1 MVAPFKVLIHKNSD
15 NFSYTIDIVVDGY
28 KTTKVDGGP
37 TLSDHAAEGTPIVDM
52 AVNLYIKVMPPIRFR
67 WKVSEQWLFSAHP
80 ETIWES
86 FSANEDLAERMEDLP
101 GLYNDVRKLCTTM
114 YEHGMLFHNPSNKDA
129 PPLVPEIITEA
140 QVGYF
145 KPFYGKVKDRMPEPQ
160 KPLVELCPAIEA
172 EVKHPVSGI
181 VMPLGFVIM
190 NLNDHCGWDRGR
202 VADWL
207 ETLDVDINIEVQDD
221 AS

>member
-1 MVAPFKVLIHKNSD
+1 MGNPFKVLIFKNSD
-15 NFSYTIDIVVDGY
+15 DDSYVIDIFVDFY
-28 KTTKVDGGP
+28 KTTTVENAP
-37 TLSDHAAEGTPIVDM
+37 TISEADDTPVDM
-52 AVNLYIKVMPPIRFR
+52 AVNLYIKCVPAIQFR

-86 FSANEDLAERMEDLP
+86 FAANKDLHDRMDDLP
-101 GLYNDVRKLCTTM
+101 GLYNEVRKLCATM
-114 YEHGMLFHNPSNKDA
+114 YEYGMLYHNPSNKDV
-129 PPLVPEIITEA
+129 PPIIPEIITEG
-140 QVGYF
+140 QIGYQSM
-145 KPFYGKVKDRMPEPQ
+145 YGKVKDRMPEPQ

-172 EVKHPVSGI
+172 EVKHPVSGL

-190 NLNDHCGWDRGR
+190 NLNDHHEWTRDR